1 MHERR
6 AGGARGG
13 RRTTTAAGVCRVCM
27 SAGGANLMR
36 MAHGA
41 RMKLLDSCET
51 ARVLLSVVVVVRR
64 RKQRVYRDER

>member
-13 RRTTTAAGVCRVCM
+13 RRTTTAAGVCM

-51 ARVLLSVVVVVRR
+51 ARVLTKLVRGNS
-64 RKQRVYRDER
+64 YM